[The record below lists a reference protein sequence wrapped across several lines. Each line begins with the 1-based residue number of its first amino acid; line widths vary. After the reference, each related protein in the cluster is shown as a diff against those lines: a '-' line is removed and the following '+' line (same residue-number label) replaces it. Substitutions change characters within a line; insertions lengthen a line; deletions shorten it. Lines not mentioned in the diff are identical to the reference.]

1 MRSVAPKLTE
11 QLMEESRRLA
21 EVSKRVREES
31 MKVNAEFAAI
41 ERDLDEP
48 GPETGEASRW

>member
-21 EVSKRVREES
+21 EVSQRVREES

-48 GPETGEASRW
+48 GA

>member
-21 EVSKRVREES
+21 EVSQRVREES
-31 MKVNAEFAAI
+31 TKVNAEFAAI

-48 GPETGEASRW
+48 GA

>member
-1 MRSVAPKLTE
+1 
-11 QLMEESRRLA
+11 MEESRRLA

-31 MKVNAEFAAI
+31 RKVNAEFAAI